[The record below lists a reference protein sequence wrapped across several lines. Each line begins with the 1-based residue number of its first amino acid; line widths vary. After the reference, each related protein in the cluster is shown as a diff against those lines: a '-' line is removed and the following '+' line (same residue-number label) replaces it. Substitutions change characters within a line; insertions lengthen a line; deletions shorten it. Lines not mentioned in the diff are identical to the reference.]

1 MSDLVNDST
10 PGEAAIAP
18 GPVLAVCGWSGSGKT
33 TVLSQVIP
41 ELVKRGLAVATVK
54 HDAHGIQVDPR
65 GKDSDLLFEAGA
77 DVMLHAPGQSLIRTH
92 AAQAATGTSGSR
104 DGSLAAAVAI
114 LLADYD
120 LVLVEGHKSTPL
132 PKVWLASEEDP
143 APPEGIGDVRAILP
157 WGASRAESLLR
168 IIDDWLPL
176 AWYAAPVYAGVLVGG
191 RSRRMGWPKQLLQ
204 LGGKTFLE
212 RVVEPLEPFAE
223 RLLLLGGGPLP
234 ESCAHLPRLPDP
246 PGLDGPLAGI
256 LAGMRWNPGATWLV
270 AACDQPMIRA
280 QAVRWL
286 LDRRTPGKWAIL
298 PRVSERGREPLL
310 AVYDARARKLLES
323 LAASG
328 CLAPSALA
336 EHQRTLCPKPPPE
349 LKSSWRNVNT
359 REEFETLEGEE
370 SA

>member
-1 MSDLVNDST
+1 MSDLEDLST

-33 TVLSQVIP
+33 TVLRQVIP
-41 ELVKRGLAVATVK
+41 ELVKRGLSVATVK
-54 HDAHGIQVDPR
+54 HDAHGIHVDPR

-92 AAQAATGTSGSR
+92 ATQSVPSSGGAR
-104 DGSLAAAVAI
+104 NGGLAAAVAI

-132 PKVWLASEEDP
+132 PKVWLASETDP
-143 APPEGIGDVRAILP
+143 APPDGIGDVRAILP
-157 WGASRAESLLR
+157 WDASRAESLLR
-168 IIDDWLPL
+168 IIDEWLPL
-176 AWYAAPVYAGVLVGG
+176 AWYAAPVYAGILVGG
-191 RSRRMGWPKQLLQ
+191 RSRRMGWPKQLLE
-204 LGGKTFLE
+204 LGGRTFLE

-234 ESCAHLPRLPDP
+234 ESCTSLPRLPDP
-246 PGLDGPLAGI
+246 PGLEGPLAGI
-256 LAGMRWNPGATWLV
+256 LSAMRWNPGATWLV
-270 AACDQPMIRA
+270 AGCDQPMIKA

-286 LDRRTPGKWAIL
+286 LDRRTPGKWVIM

-310 AVYDARARKLLES
+310 AVYDARARKLLET
-323 LAASG
+323 LAAAG

-336 EHQRTLCPKPPPE
+336 EHPRTHGPKPPPE
-349 LKSSWRNVNT
+349 LRASWRNVNT
-359 REEFETLEGEE
+359 REDFEMLEGEE
-370 SA
+370 GG